1 MKNIIWILL
10 VVSFISC
17 KKETLPDGSK
27 QLNQC
32 VLDFMAKNN
41 LIEVPADKGICIFYT
56 IWQYE
61 NEFYLE
67 YNCCVCDLIPRI
79 LKCNGDVYIDD
90 FEKIAEFKTKA
101 KASSNILVEK

>member
-1 MKNIIWILL
+1 MKNIMLILL
-10 VVSFISC
+10 IATFFSC
-17 KKETLPDGSK
+17 KKESLPDVPT
-27 QLNQC
+27 NQC
-32 VLDFMAKNN
+32 VMEFMAKNN
-41 LIEVPADKGICIFYT
+41 LKEVPVDKGICIFYT

-61 NEFYLE
+61 NELYLE

-90 FEKIAEFKTKA
+90 FDKIAEFKTKA

>member
-1 MKNIIWILL
+1 M
-10 VVSFISC
+10 
-17 KKETLPDGSK
+17 PDAPTT
-27 QLNQC
+27 LNQC

-41 LIEVPADKGICIFYT
+41 LKEVPADQEKCIFYT

-61 NEFYLE
+61 NELYLE

-90 FEKIAEFKTKA
+90 YEKILDFKTKA